1 MSRPVWFVE
10 LLKKVFPTRKIAAL
24 LTNLPVIENIADFG
38 FFMGDDIVYLPKD
51 NTIQI
56 NEAIAESEDIVLPS
70 QVVEHFIEI
79 ANYHWIMDFCLCRES
94 EHCQDYPRDF
104 GCIFLGEAVLGINP
118 QLGRLVSKE
127 EALDHAHHCREAG
140 LVHLIGRNKLDTM
153 WLGVK
158 PGGKL
163 MTICNC
169 CPCCCLWG
177 TLPYISPKISRK
189 IHKLPGVTV
198 TVTDLCSGCGVCTEG
213 FCFVDAIAFTNGRAE
228 IKDTCRGC
236 GRCVEICPDG
246 AISLTI
252 DETTVFQKMVNHLSR
267 LIDVT

>member
-1 MSRPVWFVE
+1 MPRPVWFVE
-10 LLKKVFPTRKIAAL
+10 LLKKAYPTRYIAAL
-24 LTNLPVIENIADFG
+24 LTNLPVIENIANFG

-56 NEAIAESEDIVLPS
+56 NEAIAEPEDIVLPS
-70 QVVEHFIEI
+70 QVVEHFIEK
-79 ANYHWIMDFCLCRES
+79 ANYHWIMDFCLCREGA
-94 EHCQDYPRDF
+94 HCRDYPRDF

-127 EALDHAHHCREAG
+127 EALDHARLCREAG
-140 LVHLIGRNKLDTM
+140 LVHMIGRNKLDTM

-177 TLPYISPKISRK
+177 TLPYFSPKISRK
-189 IHKLPGVTV
+189 IQKLPGVTV
-198 TVTDLCSGCGVCTEG
+198 TVTDLCSGCGTCTEG
-213 FCFVDAIAFTNGRAE
+213 VCFVDA
-228 IKDTCRGC
+228 
-236 GRCVEICPDG
+236 
-246 AISLTI
+246 SY
-252 DETTVFQKMVNHLSR
+252 SR
-267 LIDVT
+267 TGEPRSWILAADVGGV